1 MTRFFWILLLLL
13 LLAASIFAPR
23 ELQSH
28 LLEIKLFVAQHPV
41 WSPLV
46 FLGLY
51 LIGLM
56 LVFFPVAVLTLLG
69 GFLFGPIWGSVYNI
83 LGSLTCALL
92 AFIASRY
99 FLSHFVRERAGVK
112 LRVIMDGVSHEGWR
126 FVAVIRLIPILP
138 FHLLNALL
146 GLTRIGI
153 VQYTFVS
160 LIFMAP
166 VKLTYTYIGSLGEDF
181 VLNPGQLPITK
192 LVVAVSLM
200 TGIACLPFLIKRIRR
215 KV

>member
-1 MTRFFWILLLLL
+1 MIRFFWIILAVL

-23 ELQSH
+23 ELHAH
-28 LLEIKLFVAQHPV
+28 LLEIKLFVAEHPV
-41 WSPLV
+41 WAPLI
-46 FLGLY
+46 FLGFY
-51 LIGLM
+51 LIGLL

-69 GFLFGPIWGSVYNI
+69 GFLFGSVWGAVYNI
-83 LGSLTCALL
+83 LGSLICALL

-99 FLSHFVRERAGVK
+99 FLSDWVREKGGLK
-112 LRVIMDGVSHEGWR
+112 LRVIMDGVSREGWR
-126 FVAVIRLIPILP
+126 FVAIVRLIPILP

-146 GLTRIGI
+146 GLTKIGI
-153 VQYTFVS
+153 IQYTFIS
-160 LIFMAP
+160 LLFMAP

-200 TGIACLPFLIKRIRR
+200 IGVGCLPFLIKRIRG
-215 KV
+215 KG